1 MIQRSR
7 LRHLMI
13 VSALFAAGAVA
24 EDARERDLD
33 ELRDQIRSTEADRR
47 RLQSD
52 TRKAVASLKEQEL
65 ALAAASERL
74 SDLNEAI
81 AQKQADLQ
89 SLALRYQ
96 EREKD
101 LHAERQ
107 DLARLLRANYM
118 LGTQNPLK
126 LLLSQEDPHAASRLL
141 VYHALITRARAQRLA
156 AVTRDLTETRA
167 YAEAMRLE
175 RERLLLLQSGQD
187 RSVKDMEALR
197 TARKTTLAALEG
209 DLEEKARRLRGLRT
223 EKRALEGLLESLPGW
238 STTLAVGTG
247 HGLGDL
253 RGLLSWPVKG
263 RIARRF
269 GEPSGSDS
277 ELTLR
282 GVFIEA
288 PAGGDVQAVGNGLV
302 VFADWFQGFG
312 LLVIIDHGAG
322 WMSLYGHNQS
332 FRRKPGEAVSR
343 GDIIAAVGDS
353 GGLTGTGVYFEL
365 RQQGVPQDPSQW
377 CR

>member
-1 MIQRSR
+1 
-7 LRHLMI
+7 MI

>member
-1 MIQRSR
+1 MI
-7 LRHLMI
+7 M
-13 VSALFAAGAVA
+13 SALFAAGAVA

-107 DLARLLRANYM
+107 DLARLIRANYM
-118 LGTQNPLK
+118 LGAQNPLK

-141 VYHALITRARAQRLA
+141 AYHALITRARAQRLA

-167 YAEAMRLE
+167 YAGAMRLE

-197 TARKTTLAALEG
+197 AARKTTLTALEG

-238 STTLAVGTG
+238 STTRAVGTG
-247 HGLGDL
+247 DGLGDL

-288 PAGGDVQAVGNGLV
+288 PAGGDVHAVGNGLV

-322 WMSLYGHNQS
+322 WMSLYGHNES